1 MEGWPSRIVS
11 GGQTGVDRAA
21 LDIALELSRDCGGW
35 CPQGRR
41 AEDGPLDSRYPLRE
55 TPLARYGQRTD
66 WNVRDSDGTLI
77 LYRRRLDGGTRLTR
91 VRARDRGRPCRLVD
105 LDREPGIEP
114 VMEWVRGHGI
124 QVLNVAGPRE
134 SSSPGIYGRA
144 RAFLVRLLGERA
156 DRS

>member
-1 MEGWPSRIVS
+1 MAGWPGRIVS

-21 LDIALELSRDCGGW
+21 LDVALELSCDCGGW
-35 CPQGRR
+35 CPKGRR
-41 AEDGPLDSRYPLRE
+41 AEDGPLDPRYPLRE
-55 TPLARYGQRTD
+55 TPLGRYDQRTD

-77 LYRRRLDGGTRLTR
+77 LYRTRLDGGTRLTR
-91 VRARDRGRPCRLVD
+91 DRARDRGRTGRLVD
-105 LDREPGIEP
+105 LDRETGTEP
-114 VMEWVRGHGI
+114 VTEWIRRHRI
-124 QVLNVAGPRE
+124 RVLNVAGPRE